1 MPEKIRSTAFFPG
14 GAGPWSPDPE
24 RGLFPMPVGG
34 VMVLGYGFYSEVG
47 YGRFLANRA
56 KADRRL
62 LA

>member
-1 MPEKIRSTAFFPG
+1 
-14 GAGPWSPDPE
+14 
-24 RGLFPMPVGG
+24 MPVGG